1 VDVLP
6 EHSVNAWRSACAQL
20 GLTAAGFEERV
31 EGLDHFLDEVEVLL
45 DELAREHGLE
55 TSTSI

>member
-1 VDVLP
+1 M
-6 EHSVNAWRSACAQL
+6 EAWRSAATQFSF
-20 GLTAAGFEERV
+20 TPTTFEQKV
-31 EGLDHFLDEVEVLL
+31 HGLDLFLDEVEALL